1 MADAKIHFKLGGI
14 EFEGEGEKDWI
25 AQQLDK
31 ILEKAPKLVA
41 LAPIGGTGGGS
52 GGGRTPMGPD
62 PQDPQI
68 AAKTLAVFLKEKNAT
83 RNQVKKC
90 LATAIWLEAKGK
102 QRMTTS
108 DVTKALKD
116 SNQTRLSNASDCLNQ
131 NVTKGYC
138 EKDGKEFFVTDEG
151 KSSL

>member
-1 MADAKIHFKLGGI
+1 MADVKIHFKLGGI

-41 LAPIGGTGGGS
+41 LVPAEATGGGS
-52 GGGRTPMGPD
+52 GGGRTPMGP
-62 PQDPQI
+62 DPQI

-83 RNQVKKC
+83 KNQVKKF

-108 DVTKALKD
+108 DVTKALRD
-116 SNQTRLSNASDCLNQ
+116 SNQVRLGNASERLSQ

>member
-41 LAPIGGTGGGS
+41 LAPAGGTGGGS

-62 PQDPQI
+62 PQI
-68 AAKTLAVFLKEKNAT
+68 AAKTLAVFLKEKSAT

-116 SNQTRLSNASDCLNQ
+116 SNQARLGNTSDCLNQ
-131 NVTKGYC
+131 NVSKGYC